1 MNLMAIL
8 LVPVLLL
15 GDGETLECE
24 GMYAL
29 AGMSYEED
37 GDIAGQVRILSRFL
51 EESLY
56 AGESR
61 HAFML
66 IQTLEAY
73 PLETGYIDF
82 WWARLAWVMGLPD
95 LACRKL
101 EDIGGGNE
109 WLSSRA
115 SGIADQYR
123 GAPDE
128 AMEHHLAAWENA
140 GSERERFYSA
150 LDMAFTLIQTGDHQ
164 QAELISTRLAVSF
177 PNDGLPLISLA
188 LAMEGQERFGT
199 AMTILQE
206 LASNPSSAGIMRS
219 MAAVLLEEMI

>member
-8 LVPVLLL
+8 LLPVLLL
-15 GDGETLECE
+15 GDGETLECD

-56 AGESR
+56 AGESQ

-73 PLETGYIDF
+73 PLNIGYIDF
-82 WWARLAWVMGLPD
+82 WWARMAWVMGLPD
-95 LACRKL
+95 LACRNL
-101 EDIGGGNE
+101 EDIAGSSE

-115 SGIADQYR
+115 SGLADQYR

-128 AMEHHLAAWENA
+128 AMEHHLTAWENA

-150 LDMAFTLIQTGDHQ
+150 LDMAFTLIQSGDHQ

-177 PNDGLPLISLA
+177 PNDGLPIVSLA
-188 LAMEGQERFGT
+188 LALQGQERFGT
-199 AMTILQE
+199 AMTVLQE
-206 LASNPSSAGIMRS
+206 LASDSASTGIMRS
-219 MAAVLLEEMI
+219 MAAALLEEMI